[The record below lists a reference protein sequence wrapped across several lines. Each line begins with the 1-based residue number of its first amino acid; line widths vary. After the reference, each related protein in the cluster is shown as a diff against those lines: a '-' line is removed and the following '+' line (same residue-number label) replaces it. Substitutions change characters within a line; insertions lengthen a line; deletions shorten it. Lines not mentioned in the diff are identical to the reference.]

1 MSYLEMPLGEIATKV
16 PGATAVLF
24 SHKINFCCNGDMTL
38 KAIIDKKGLN
48 VDDIIPTL
56 EALASRG
63 GTLQDWSKV
72 DNKGI
77 IEHILTRYHQVHREQ
92 LTELIRLAER
102 VETVHGSNKLCP
114 TSLADHLITV
124 KRELEQHMQKK
135 EMMLFPMLLEGHLSI
150 VTGPISLM
158 MSDHEHQIEHIDK
171 IYALTNDLSLHPEAC
186 NTWRALYLG
195 LQEFISDINMHIH
208 IENNILYARALQKDE
223 IAPIGAVGIMSEA
236 DIKEAE
242 PEGVC
247 CGSCS

>member
-1 MSYLEMPLGEIATKV
+1 MTYLEMPLGEIATKV

-38 KAIIDKKGLN
+38 KAIMDKKGLN
-48 VDDIIPTL
+48 ADDIIPTI

-63 GTLQDWSKV
+63 GAVQDWSQV

-92 LTELIRLAER
+92 LTELIRLADR
-102 VETVHGSNKLCP
+102 VETVHGSNELCP
-114 TSLADHLITV
+114 TSLADHLINV
-124 KRELEQHMQKK
+124 RRELEQHMQKE
-135 EMMLFPMLLEGHLSI
+135 EMMLFPMLLEGHSSI
-150 VTGPISLM
+150 VTGPISVM
-158 MSDHEHQIEHIDK
+158 MSDHEHHIEHIEK

-208 IENNILYARALQKDE
+208 IENNILFARAINKE
-223 IAPIGAVGIMSEA
+223 VIEPTGAVGIMSED

-247 CGSCS
+247 CGACS